1 VEQSVISHYSKSLCT
16 LVFLLGAVSCGAIIS
31 ADELGRVNLVHY
43 LLLFCLLP
51 LIGLLFMV
59 FGLFSR
65 GASPHYITNGL
76 IAVPLWP
83 KSWRIALQTLKREG
97 RLVSWLALVSHRIA
111 LSFSLGSVIA
121 LLFVLLFSD
130 VAFVWRSTLLSADHI
145 YPLLKTLAWPWQF
158 YEQAQPSKALLIA
171 SQELRYGGS
180 SNNAV
185 DFGNWWR
192 FLLMAQLTYA
202 LIPRMI
208 ACLWANVV
216 FGATE
221 TDAVKSTG
229 ERIPLVNRMPVK
241 VELVPL
247 DSARPQFKEYNVVC
261 WLSLTDEMLA
271 RAIAPFEPPTA
282 IYQAGFHG
290 HDEEKALGDP
300 LPQLVLVAAWEPPL
314 GELSDFLTAGTGVIM
329 PLEFNGNNWRPIA
342 SHHLDEWHRFTQ
354 SHSGWR
360 LFIDEELT

>member
-145 YPLLKTLAWPWQF
+145 YPLLKTLAWP
-158 YEQAQPSKALLIA
+158 
-171 SQELRYGGS
+171 
-180 SNNAV
+180 
-185 DFGNWWR
+185 
-192 FLLMAQLTYA
+192 
-202 LIPRMI
+202 
-208 ACLWANVV
+208 
-216 FGATE
+216 
-221 TDAVKSTG
+221 
-229 ERIPLVNRMPVK
+229 
-241 VELVPL
+241 
-247 DSARPQFKEYNVVC
+247 
-261 WLSLTDEMLA
+261 
-271 RAIAPFEPPTA
+271 
-282 IYQAGFHG
+282 
-290 HDEEKALGDP
+290 
-300 LPQLVLVAAWEPPL
+300 
-314 GELSDFLTAGTGVIM
+314 
-329 PLEFNGNNWRPIA
+329 
-342 SHHLDEWHRFTQ
+342 
-354 SHSGWR
+354 
-360 LFIDEELT
+360 